1 MKGYM
6 WYILGGVVLFLIF
19 KFRGAKISTKKT
31 EGMRTTEGGRT
42 IIKRHEGLKLN
53 VYNDQAGHPTIGY
66 VHKLLPSEIGLVN
79 AITLGKAEEYLTGD
93 LKTAEDAVN
102 KLVEVPLNQN
112 QFDALVSFV
121 YNVGA
126 GSFQKSTML
135 ALLNEGN
142 YKLAAE
148 EFPRWNRAG
157 GKVSNGLT
165 NRREQ
170 EKRLFLL

>member
-1 MKGYM
+1 MKGFI
-6 WYILGGVVLFLIF
+6 WYILGGVVLFLII
-19 KFRGAKISTKKT
+19 KFRGAKTSNKKT
-31 EGMRTTEGGRT
+31 TGMRTTEGGRT

-66 VHKLLPSEIGLVN
+66 GHKLLPTEIGLVN
-79 AITLGKAEEYLTGD
+79 AITLGQAEEYLTSD

-102 KLVEVPLNQN
+102 NLVEVPLNQN
-112 QFDALVSFV
+112 QFNALVSFV
-121 YNVGA
+121 YNIGSGA
-126 GSFQKSTML
+126 FKNSTML
-135 ALLNEGN
+135 GLLNEGN

-148 EFPRWNRAG
+148 EFSRWNRAG
-157 GKVSNGLT
+157 GKVSKGLT